1 MSGCPKVGLDPRLLI
16 GKHRR
21 MLISELIEELQ
32 LLQTQHG
39 DIEVEVRSCGGYF
52 MEVESVLDET
62 TRDGI
67 TIRIDA

>member
-1 MSGCPKVGLDPRLLI
+1 
-16 GKHRR
+16 
-21 MLISELIEELQ
+21 MLISELIEELL

-52 MEVESVLDET
+52 MEVESVMEET
-62 TRDGI
+62 TRHGI